1 MKYQGKTSPVTDHAE
16 CCWHKQTRLFYAY
29 AHEHLEQF
37 RLAAS
42 LVFSGFMS
50 LYMTLNY
57 YEAMTMK
64 TQMIR
69 EVKQSSN

>member
-1 MKYQGKTSPVTDHAE
+1 MLLA
-16 CCWHKQTRLFYAY
+16 QTNQAFLG
-29 AHEHLEQF
+29 LDQF

-42 LVFSGFMS
+42 LVFPGFMS

-57 YEAMTMK
+57 YEAVTMK